1 MPTPAAESEL
11 ITFLPFHFE
20 VETGRL
26 WSGDQLCALR
36 PQAAAILEYL
46 LRRPGQ
52 VVSKAEL
59 FSALWPGVSVSAGVL
74 KTYIWEI
81 RKALDH
87 TRGSSQ
93 LVETLPRRGYRFI
106 GEVQGP
112 RSKVQ
117 GPTSALVATTDF
129 DPLVPSPQSLAA
141 NVVGREAELAQLH
154 EWWAQARKGER
165 QVAFVTGEAGIG
177 KTTLVDAFLRQVTS
191 TGEALCIGRGQCIEH
206 YGTGEAYMP
215 VLEALGD
222 WLVNPR
228 LCHWSRRSIAM
239 PRRCLRN
246 CLRCSRKPSG
256 NDSGSKSKGSRKI
269 ACYENSSMRSK
280 R

>member
-117 GPTSALVATTDF
+117 RRLSSRQQTSTHSFPA
-129 DPLVPSPQSLAA
+129 PNPSPPMSSVVRRNSRNCTNGGHRRARA
-141 NVVGREAELAQLH
+141 NVKWLLSRARRALARRRWLTLFCGR
-154 EWWAQARKGER
+154 
-165 QVAFVTGEAGIG
+165 
-177 KTTLVDAFLRQVTS
+177 
-191 TGEALCIGRGQCIEH
+191 
-206 YGTGEAYMP
+206 
-215 VLEALGD
+215 
-222 WLVNPR
+222 
-228 LCHWSRRSIAM
+228 
-239 PRRCLRN
+239 
-246 CLRCSRKPSG
+246 
-256 NDSGSKSKGSRKI
+256 
-269 ACYENSSMRSK
+269 
-280 R
+280 